1 MIPKC
6 TQSIDTY
13 NTMHKFRYSLHKKEG
28 YLPSLYCV

>member
-6 TQSIDTY
+6 TQSIDTH
-13 NTMHKFRYSLHKKEG
+13 NTMTEIEYTLNKKEG